1 MASRESMI
9 RNINRQIEQHL
20 RTFGEGSREYQDL
33 MRNLES
39 EIGRPRF
46 NKDGRPYYS
55 RAEWRLYDEK
65 ALQNAADM
73 VKEKGTAFS
82 KAQQYIR
89 DLLDEGIDPTDQNI
103 RNAASIEQ
111 EVSDN
116 FELVYE
122 YLQEH
127 EEEFENSDTRMQFS
141 GNAGANATKQ
151 DLVDILTKVT
161 KVTARKSILDVIEE
175 AKDWKEKR
183 NEEIRK
189 QAAKTRR
196 SRKMTPKEVEQKL
209 RLQPEEK
216 PSRIRQTKTKVDDRK
231 AKVYGKQPKLNRG
244 TKKDKG
250 VKK

>member
-1 MASRESMI
+1 MI

-39 EIGRPRF
+39 EIGRPQF

-65 ALQNAADM
+65 ALQNAADL

-82 KAQQYIR
+82 KAQQYIK
-89 DLLDEGIDPTDQNI
+89 DLIDEGIDPTDQNI

-127 EEEFENSDTRMQFS
+127 EEEFENSDTRMQFA

-151 DLVDILTKVT
+151 DLVDILSRVT

-175 AKDWKEKR
+175 AKEWKEKR
-183 NEEIRK
+183 NEDIKK
-189 QAAKTRR
+189 QARQTRR
-196 SRKMTPKEVEQKL
+196 SKKMTQKEVEQKL
-209 RLQPEEK
+209 RLKPEEK
-216 PSRIRQTKTKVDDRK
+216 PNKIKATK
-231 AKVYGKQPKLNRG
+231 